1 MRCQHF
7 PASLGLPR
15 YLFLLHRGVTGIWAL
30 ITAILVG
37 GDWVREEIPEKQ
49 MAEEGAG
56 ACVRTE
62 VQDLASAATAQAGGQ
77 GTKGGRQEHSCRG
90 WPSTHKLTFLN
101 RSGEEKK
108 QLCLVSG
115 LESHWT
121 LLRNFSCHWWSAGAE
136 SLGYGNPV
144 WTVASWKSDLHSII
158 PMG

>member
-37 GDWVREEIPEKQ
+37 GTESGRRFQKSKWLRKERGPVWGQR
-49 MAEEGAG
+49 
-56 ACVRTE
+56 CRTWF
-62 VQDLASAATAQAGGQ
+62 QLPPR
-77 GTKGGRQEHSCRG
+77 RQEGRAPRG
-90 WPSTHKLTFLN
+90 DGKNILVEDDQALTFLN

-108 QLCLVSG
+108 ELCLVSG